1 MKVVN
6 NLKKVHFEEL
16 QQGEV
21 FRAIEDLQLYMKTE
35 QYQSANAA
43 NMLNGNLSYFG
54 HKASVYTI
62 ECELVIKQKGS

>member
-1 MKVVN
+1 MKIVN

-21 FRAIEDLQLYMKTE
+21 FRAIEDLQLYIKTE

-43 NMLNGNLSYFG
+43 NMSNGDLSYFG
-54 HKASVYTI
+54 PKASVYPI
-62 ECELVIKQKGS
+62 ECELIIK